1 MTDGAGDSERLLT
14 VENATL
20 RARPQPDSGP
30 GAPVSE
36 EPPSSLDP
44 HASASGLAI
53 GDVIGEGGMGIVKSA
68 LQRSLDRHVAIKTTH
83 PGASPENAERMLREA
98 WVTGWLEHP
107 GVVPVY
113 DIVKDENGAPVVVMR
128 RIQGTTWEDT
138 IRDPGWAETQ
148 GARDLFE
155 QNLRVLV
162 RVSEIVEFAHSKGVL
177 HRDIKPGNVMLGSFG
192 EVYLLDWGL
201 ALALND
207 AAALHLPRAE
217 QVRELAG
224 TLAYIPPEMT
234 GIVDAPLDERA
245 DVYLLGAVL
254 FEIAVGNP
262 PHHRSTMAGA
272 IESIAASPPKV
283 PESVPRR
290 IAAMCTRAMQRDTA
304 ARYPSVASFRHDV
317 LDYLRSR
324 DSEHLVAAAEQ
335 ALSELRVACSKKEAR
350 RRVYDLYGKCR
361 FGFREALRAWPENEA
376 AARGLSAAAE
386 AMIEHELD
394 RDPRVAAALLDESV
408 TDTEPVLA
416 EEGVPTSTR
425 IAVNPPR
432 ISSALAERVRK
443 AAADEAKEREGLA
456 KLAKEHDRQTGRRA
470 RKVVFITFGI
480 AWSLSQLFADRVGPL
495 TYTRFVLGSVLQLPL
510 IVVARLVWPDLAKS
524 KFNRRILSALA
535 VLLVGQATLYFAGG
549 ILHVPIEPLR
559 VMNVGLAALMS
570 ASLMVFQ
577 ESRVWPMTLG
587 LALATAASVAWP
599 EYRSYLMCAGTLGV
613 TANVG
618 IVWSREKEKR

>member
-1 MTDGAGDSERLLT
+1 MTDGAGDSERRLT
-14 VENATL
+14 IEDATL
-20 RARPQPDSGP
+20 RARTRPDSGP

-44 HASASGLAI
+44 HASTSGLAI

-83 PGASPENAERMLREA
+83 PGASAENAERMLREA

-128 RIQGTTWEDT
+128 RIQGTTWDVA
-138 IRDPGWAETQ
+138 IKDPGWAEAQ

-162 RVSEIVEFAHSKGVL
+162 RVCEIVEFAHSKGVL
-177 HRDIKPGNVMLGSFG
+177 HRDVKPANVMLGSFG

-207 AAALHLPRAE
+207 AAAMHLPRAA
-217 QVRELAG
+217 QIRELAG

-262 PHHRSTMAGA
+262 PHHRATMAGA

-283 PESVPRR
+283 PETVPRR
-290 IAAMCTRAMQRDTA
+290 IAAMCTRAMQKDTA
-304 ARYPSVASFRHDV
+304 ARYPTVASFRYDV

-335 ALSELRVACSKKEAR
+335 ALAELRIACSKKEAR

-386 AMIEHELD
+386 AMIEHELS
-394 RDPRVAAALLDESV
+394 RDPRVAAALLDEAV
-408 TDTEPVLA
+408 TDTEPVVA
-416 EEGVPTSTR
+416 DEGVPTSTR
-425 IAVNPPR
+425 IAVHPPR
-432 ISSALAERVRK
+432 ISSALAERVR
-443 AAADEAKEREGLA
+443 AAAAKEAEEREGLS
-456 KLAKEHDRQTGRRA
+456 KLAKDYDRTTGRRA
-470 RKVVFITFGI
+470 RKAVFITFGI
-480 AWSLSQLFADRVGPL
+480 AWALSQLVGERFGPL
-495 TYTRFVLGSVLQLPL
+495 THERFVLGSVLQLPL
-510 IVVARLVWPDLAKS
+510 LLVARFVWPDLATS
-524 KFNRRILSALA
+524 KFNRRILAALA
-535 VLLVGQATLYFAGG
+535 VLLVSQATLYLAGG
-549 ILHVPIEPLR
+549 MLGISVNALR
-559 VMNVGLAALMS
+559 VMNVSLAATMS

-587 LALATAASVAWP
+587 LVAATAASVKWP
-599 EYRSYLMCAGTLGV
+599 AYRNYLMCAATLGV

-618 IVWSREKEKR
+618 IIWSRGREK